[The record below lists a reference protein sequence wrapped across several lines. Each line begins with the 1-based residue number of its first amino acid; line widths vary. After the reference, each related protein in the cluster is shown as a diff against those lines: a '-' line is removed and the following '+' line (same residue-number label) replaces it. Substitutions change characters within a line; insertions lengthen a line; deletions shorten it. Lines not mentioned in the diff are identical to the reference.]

1 MFRSVI
7 LLILFALGVPVIG
20 QPVNTM
26 TTQDSVNELLS
37 KGGVALKAQDF
48 GRAIEHLQAALRL
61 DSLNQQA
68 LRNLGAAFAS
78 RGEYDQ
84 AKAYLDKAYRLN
96 PKDGEVCNNLG
107 VVAIDQKDPAAA
119 IKWFEA
125 AVAIDSTSA
134 LYLTS
139 LGQEYLRIQRIQ
151 KALPLLQKAH
161 QLSPKNP
168 IPLFLLG
175 NCFSADREFDSSVA
189 YYEKSVAAGGTA
201 PDLYYFLGIAKL
213 QLGKMDEAEK
223 NYKLALERNPKY
235 KECLQGL
242 GLLYAQQGKFVAANA
257 QFEKVVQVDSL
268 FYQGWVSLGAT
279 CAITQ
284 QFARADTILY
294 KLMKVDST
302 WGKQMLY
309 LIQMEQNKQAKKNA
323 PDSTGPPP
331 KK

>member
-1 MFRSVI
+1 MFRPVI
-7 LLILFALGVPVIG
+7 LLILLTLGAPVIG

-26 TTQDSVNELLS
+26 SVQDSVSELLS

-48 GRAIEHLQAALRL
+48 GRAIEYLQAALRL

-68 LRNLGAAFAS
+68 LRNLGAAFAA
-78 RGEYDQ
+78 RGEYEQ
-84 AKAYLDKAYRLN
+84 AKTYLDKAYRLN
-96 PKDGEVCNNLG
+96 PKDAEVCNNLG
-107 VVAIDQKDPAAA
+107 VVAVDQGDPAAA

-134 LYLTS
+134 VYLTS

-151 KALPLLQKAH
+151 KALPLLRKAH
-161 QLSPKNP
+161 QLSPKNA
-168 IPLFLLG
+168 IPLFLIG
-175 NCFSADREFDSSVA
+175 NCFSADRKFDSSVA
-189 YYEKSVAAGGTA
+189 YYEQAVAVGGTA
-201 PDLYYFLGIAKL
+201 PELYYFLGVAKL
-213 QLGKMDEAEK
+213 QLGRMDEAEK
-223 NYKLALERNPKY
+223 NYKLALQRNPKY

-242 GLLYAQQGKFVAANA
+242 GLLYAQQGKFAAANA
-257 QFEKVVQVDSL
+257 QFEKIIQIDST
-268 FYQGWVSLGAT
+268 FYPGWVSLGAT

-302 WGKQMLY
+302 WGNQMLY
-309 LIQMEQNKQAKKNA
+309 LIQMEQSKQAKKSA
-323 PDSTGPPP
+323 PDSTGRPP